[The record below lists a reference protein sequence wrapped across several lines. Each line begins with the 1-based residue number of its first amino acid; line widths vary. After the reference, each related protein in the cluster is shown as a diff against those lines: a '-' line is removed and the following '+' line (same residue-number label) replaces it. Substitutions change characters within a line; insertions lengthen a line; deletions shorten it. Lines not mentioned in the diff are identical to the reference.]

1 MASAVD
7 ICNLALSL
15 LGERAEVAAISPPDG
30 SVESQHCGRFYPMA
44 RDELLE
50 MHAWSFAA
58 RRVVLAQVE
67 NTRPGWAYAYALPA
81 GCLKVRAVLDTQAPD
96 DMVSDDYL
104 VESTDDGARVICTN
118 RPEATL
124 LYTSALS
131 DTTRYS
137 PLFVA
142 ALGRLLAVKLAG
154 VVIKGAAGMQVA
166 KAQEQLFLVERAEA
180 ISSDSNV
187 GSSRNAT
194 NDRVPDIIKARG
206 FRIHQPTGR
215 PQGGFY

>member
-50 MHAWSFAA
+50 MHAWTFAA
-58 RRVVLAQVE
+58 RRIVLAQAPA
-67 NTRPGWAYAYALPA
+67 TRPGWAYAYAMPA
-81 GCLKVRAVLDTQAPD
+81 NCLKPRSVQSIEAAD
-96 DMVSDDYL
+96 DAESDDYL
-104 VESTDDGARVICTN
+104 VETGDAGSRVIYTN
-118 RPEATL
+118 RAEATL
-124 LYTSALS
+124 LYTASVT
-131 DTTRYS
+131 DTTRYT
-137 PLFVA
+137 PLFVG
-142 ALGRLLAVKLAG
+142 ALGRLLAVKLSG

-166 KAQEQLFLVERAEA
+166 QAQERLFLVERAEA

-187 GSSRNAT
+187 GSNRNAYR
-194 NDRVPDIIKARG
+194 DRVPDLIKARG
-206 FRIHQPTGR
+206 LRVTPYGR
-215 PQGGFY
+215 PQGGFR